1 MFDRRASGMTAGGT
15 EIGGVGAV
23 EDHLSIGPVPVRT
36 DALDVEAFA
45 SALGLQ
51 RGYGPVPLTFPIRW
65 LSLPS
70 IRGMVIRRLGLEQDA
85 IVQQSQTF
93 AYFEVLELDR
103 EYTFEVDARRER
115 TPTDRA
121 VLHGTVRDH
130 GGNIIATLDT
140 LLRTFRPSGA
150 RVAPPRTIQ
159 MADTG
164 FPVIGTGQI
173 DLTQTQRYA
182 AASLDDNP
190 LHSDLAAAH
199 AAGLDG
205 LIVHGMLAMGQI
217 ERALL
222 RWLPEFRVD
231 RFHGNFLRP
240 LPVGNRLFFH
250 GRVARGTADGKAK
263 DLVLRVIVCTDGNQP
278 VCISEV
284 AADNTGRDRS
294 APGLA

>member
-1 MFDRRASGMTAGGT
+1 MFDRHTNGMTAGGS
-15 EIGGVGAV
+15 GLNGPDAV
-23 EDHLSIGPVPVRT
+23 EDHLGIGPVPVRT

-70 IRGMVIRRLGLEQDA
+70 IRGTVIRRLGLEHDA

-93 AYFEVLELDR
+93 AYCDALEPDR

-115 TPTDRA
+115 APTDRT
-121 VLHGTVRDH
+121 VLRGTVRDRA
-130 GGNIIATLDT
+130 GNIIATLDT
-140 LLRTFRPSGA
+140 LLRTFRPGAA
-150 RVAPPRTIQ
+150 RVAPPRTMEI
-159 MADTG
+159 ADTG
-164 FPVIGTGQI
+164 FPIVETGPI
-173 DLTQTQRYA
+173 DLTQTQRYT

-190 LHSDLAAAH
+190 LHSDLAAAR

-205 LIVHGMLAMGQI
+205 LIVHGMLVMGQI

-222 RWLPEFRVD
+222 RWLPELRVD

-240 LPVGNRLFFH
+240 LPVGSRLFFN
-250 GRVARGTADGKAK
+250 GRVAKTTAEGYDEY
-263 DLVLRVIVCTDGNQP
+263 LILRVIVCADGNQA
-278 VCISEV
+278 VCIGEV
-284 AADNTGRDRS
+284 GARNRGSDRRAPNS
-294 APGLA
+294 A